1 MGIGHQGIEMFRTP
15 GFRFATYYGAFYLTL
30 GAFLPYFPK
39 WLEGRDLSAEWIG
52 WIVAAGL
59 AGRTLVSPLGARW
72 ADNARRNR
80 DPILLFA
87 LAATLVF
94 ALHFPVSS
102 PWILLVLSFLSG
114 AVLFGQIPVIDAF
127 ALRQARDG
135 LFVFGPVRAIGSV
148 MFIISNFA
156 AGALIDWRGSET
168 ILVCIVAGSVAIS
181 AAAARLPAGERAPH
195 PPAQEADIT
204 ALRRLLAGPFGLALA
219 ASALIQ
225 GGHGFYY
232 AFSAVA
238 WSAQGYADLTIGA
251 LWASGVA
258 VEIVF
263 LWVSG
268 RGWLGRLSPA
278 ALLIIGGA
286 GSILRWGLTALA
298 PTLWGLFALQCL
310 HALSFAATYLGF
322 LRYAAHSVPDRFAA
336 TGQAINSALAG
347 GVVMAI
353 ASAVSGYFFARLGT
367 TGFAIMI
374 LPAAAGLV
382 AALLL
387 SRNSALPRADKID

>member
-1 MGIGHQGIEMFRTP
+1 MFRSP

-39 WLEGRDLSAEWIG
+39 WLAGRELSAEWIG

-72 ADNARRNR
+72 ADSAARNR
-80 DPILLFA
+80 DPILL
-87 LAATLVF
+87 LAIGCCLVF
-94 ALHFPVSS
+94 ALHTPVHS

-114 AVLFGQIPVIDAF
+114 AALFGQIPIIDAF
-127 ALRQARDG
+127 AIRQARDG
-135 LFVFGPVRAIGSV
+135 LFVFGPVRAVGSG

-156 AGALIDWRGSET
+156 VGALIDWRGSET
-168 ILVCIVAGSVAIS
+168 ILVCILFGAAAILF
-181 AAAARLPAGERAPH
+181 AAARLPSGERAPH
-195 PPAQEADIT
+195 PAAAETDLN
-204 ALRRLLAGPFGLALA
+204 ALRRLLSGPFALALT

-225 GGHGFYY
+225 GAHGFYY

-238 WSAQGYADLTIGA
+238 WTAQGYSDLTIGA

-263 LWVSG
+263 LWLSG
-268 RGWLGRLSPA
+268 HGRLGRLSPA
-278 ALLIIGGA
+278 ALLALGGA
-286 GSILRWGLTALA
+286 GSIVRWGLTAMA
-298 PTLWGLFALQCL
+298 PPLPILFAVQCL
-310 HALSFAATYLGF
+310 HAFSFAATYLGF
-322 LRYAAHSVPDRFAA
+322 LRFAAHSVPDRYAA

-347 GVVMAI
+347 GVVLAL
-353 ASAVSGYFFARLGT
+353 ASAVSGYFFAQLGT
-367 TGFAIMI
+367 AGFAIMI
-374 LPAAAGLV
+374 IPAAAGLV

-387 SRNSALPRADKID
+387 LRVSAFPRHDEID

>member
-1 MGIGHQGIEMFRTP
+1 MFRSP

-94 ALHFPVSS
+94 AVHYPVHS
-102 PWILLVLSFLSG
+102 PWLLLVLSFLSG

-168 ILVCIVAGSVAIS
+168 ILLCIVVGAVAI
-181 AAAARLPAGERAPH
+181 AIAAARLPAGEREPH
-195 PPAQEADIT
+195 PPKQEADFT
-204 ALRRLLAGPFGLALA
+204 VLRRMLAGPFGLALA

-238 WSAQGYADLTIGA
+238 WSAQGYTDLTIGA

-263 LWVSG
+263 LWISG

-278 ALLIIGGA
+278 ALLILGGG
-286 GSILRWGLTALA
+286 GSILRWGLTAMA
-298 PTLWGLFALQCL
+298 PPLWALFALQCL

-322 LRYAAHSVPDRFAA
+322 LRFAAHSVPDRFAA

-347 GVVMAI
+347 GVVMAL

-367 TGFAIMI
+367 AGFAIMI
-374 LPAAAGLV
+374 LPAAAGLA

-387 SRNSALPRADKID
+387 HRVSTLPSRKEID